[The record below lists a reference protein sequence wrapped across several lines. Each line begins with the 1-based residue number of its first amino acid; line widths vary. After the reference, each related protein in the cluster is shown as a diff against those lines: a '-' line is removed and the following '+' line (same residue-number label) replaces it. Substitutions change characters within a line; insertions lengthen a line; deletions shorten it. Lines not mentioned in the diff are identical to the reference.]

1 MRYLRLLLI
10 PLLGL
15 VVLGSAAGCMSSKT
29 KKKNYPV
36 AVVRFLLEA
45 DATNAG
51 AMVRLPQSGVA
62 IPVEAKAHFTEYDI
76 EGCDV
81 VDNELGK
88 SLVFKFTSAAS
99 RDLFRLSVP
108 NQGKR
113 VVTTINGQPVGA
125 RRIDRP
131 LAQGV
136 LVTYVEIP
144 DEELE
149 KLARNIVR
157 TSKDLRDELERSQK

>member
-15 VVLGSAAGCMSSKT
+15 VVCGATGCMSS

-45 DATNAG
+45 DSENAG
-51 AMVRLPQSGVA
+51 AVVRLPQSGVV

-113 VVTTINGQPVGA
+113 IVTTINGRAVGA

-136 LVTYVEIP
+136 IVTYVELP
-144 DEELE
+144 EEELE
-149 KLARNIVR
+149 KLAKNIAR
-157 TSKDLRDELERSQK
+157 TSKDLRDELEKSQK